1 MGLESHIRASLSKG
15 IAVRSTTCVWNGG
28 GRGRSGQRG
37 VGQHQPK
44 KAGEELEFEL
54 VVMKWVFNSRAGGVL
69 RKHILRFSCKKVNAV
84 INTVAF
90 ESGLGIQS
98 FSHHAPKRNIH

>member
-54 VVMKWVFNSRAGGVL
+54 VVMKWVFNSRAGWCFTQT
-69 RKHILRFSCKKVNAV
+69 HS
-84 INTVAF
+84 
-90 ESGLGIQS
+90 EIQLQ
-98 FSHHAPKRNIH
+98 KGECCN